1 MSNAE
6 ITQEIERIKGS
17 FPGADENNLKVL
29 EGLIEQAAFEK
40 IYLRQLNEQALK
52 SGLIEF
58 HPDNPKLQRALP
70 ISNEIAKHS
79 ASLTNIMDKLIKH
92 LGARSDDEDEDLD
105 DYE

>member
-6 ITQEIERIKGS
+6 ITQEIERIKES
-17 FPGADENNLKVL
+17 FPGADENNLKAL

-92 LGARSDDEDEDLD
+92 LGAKSDDDEDLD